1 MLNKYDA
8 VPMVAVKDLA
18 VARRFYEKIL
28 GFELVKTEGDD
39 VLQFKTGRTLFGV
52 YRSAYAGTNKATA
65 MMFDVGKELVPLV
78 TDLRKKDVSFL
89 HYDDL
94 PGMKRDGDLHLA
106 GDAKLAWFRDPDG
119 NILSLMGN

>member
-1 MLNKYDA
+1 MLKTYDA

-28 GFELVKTEGDD
+28 GFEVVKTEADD
-39 VLQFKTGRTLFGV
+39 VIQFKTGKTLFGV
-52 YRSAYAGTNKATA
+52 YRSSFAGTNKATS
-65 MMFDVGKELVPLV
+65 MMWDVGKELVPLV
-78 TDLRKKDVSFL
+78 TELRNKDVSFL

-106 GDAKLAWFRDPDG
+106 GDQKLAWFRDPDG
-119 NILSLMGN
+119 NILSLMGT